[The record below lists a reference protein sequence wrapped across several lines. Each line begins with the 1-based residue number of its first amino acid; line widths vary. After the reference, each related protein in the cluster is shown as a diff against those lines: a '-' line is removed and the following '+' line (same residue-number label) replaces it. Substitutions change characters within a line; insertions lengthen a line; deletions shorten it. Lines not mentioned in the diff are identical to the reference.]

1 MRKRMF
7 HLKAIQKTKS
17 MVSYEKIGKS
27 MVSNTKQ
34 HTQSENRWFSYVIN
48 IRTKPNQWFHMKKQL
63 NKFRQSMASYA
74 KTYMIL
80 ENMVSY
86 FSLQKHSLKENGL
99 IKKYGCIW
107 NEPKTNCQ
115 KQ

>member
-1 MRKRMF
+1 MF

-17 MVSYEKIGKS
+17 MVSFVKPYEKIGKS

-34 HTQSENRWFSYVIN
+34 HPQSENRWFSYVIN
-48 IRTKPNQWFHMKKQL
+48 IRKLTKSMVSYKKQV

-74 KTYMIL
+74 KTHKKL

-107 NEPKTNCQ
+107 NEPKTNCP